1 MNYYEITWLFE
12 CKLWNWAVLKSWN
25 GHGSTEKC
33 NSNKN
38 KIPPS
43 KAWCE
48 VLAQGSPPSLAQQQ
62 LPIQS
67 TPVIKL
73 CENCWVVKRGA
84 NSSRNNDYLQR
95 KVEISGR
102 FCLLTFQSVEQTV
115 LLFLFL
121 AATPV
126 TQLASRLD
134 LQAGGQ
140 LLTWSA
146 RGGRHRAPASSV
158 GF

>member
-1 MNYYEITWLFE
+1 MLNVTKVNIFITLL
-12 CKLWNWAVLKSWN
+12 KLGAAWGIIQYSCGLLGPIFIVTTAISW
-25 GHGSTEKC
+25 
-33 NSNKN
+33 
-38 KIPPS
+38 PS
-43 KAWCE
+43 HRQHIARP
-48 VLAQGSPPSLAQQQ
+48 ATINPQAPAQQQ

-121 AATPV
+121 AAPV
-126 TQLASRLD
+126 TQLACRLD
-134 LQAGGQ
+134 LQAGEQ
-140 LLTWSA
+140 LLT
-146 RGGRHRAPASSV
+146 
-158 GF
+158 

>member
-1 MNYYEITWLFE
+1 MVTGQP
-12 CKLWNWAVLKSWN
+12 KSVIQ
-25 GHGSTEKC
+25 T
-33 NSNKN
+33 
-38 KIPPS
+38 KINTTFKSLMWGLSPGVTPQPS
-43 KAWCE
+43 
-48 VLAQGSPPSLAQQQ
+48 PAQQQ

-126 TQLASRLD
+126 NQLAGLTCRQGDSCSLDRRAVGDIGRRCAQWGSKRLVFI
-134 LQAGGQ
+134 LPSNQTIGKNH
-140 LLTWSA
+140 S
-146 RGGRHRAPASSV
+146 
-158 GF
+158 

>member
-1 MNYYEITWLFE
+1 MVTGQP
-12 CKLWNWAVLKSWN
+12 KSVIQ
-25 GHGSTEKC
+25 T
-33 NSNKN
+33 
-38 KIPPS
+38 KINTTFKS
-43 KAWCE
+43 LMWG
-48 VLAQGSPPSLAQQQ
+48 LSPGVTPQPSLAQQQ

-121 AATPV
+121 AAPV
-126 TQLASRLD
+126 TQLACRLD
-134 LQAGGQ
+134 LQAGEQ

-146 RGGRHRAPASSV
+146 RGGRHRAPVRSV